1 MREQPNKR
9 ALEFVVKVQ
18 NFIQKVFP
26 SMQCVHLLDFIT
38 TWNWLV
44 GKWQLSVGIVHWPY
58 IWLFYTLL
66 DLTSLAGKPLKMRI
80 IIKEKKY
87 RRKFKASEGHIL
99 SNIILWTMR
108 KMGGLV
114 RKPFVGKRGKSNSN
128 TLDIL
133 PSWFLLHL
141 HFGKRKRN

>member
-44 GKWQLSVGIVHWPY
+44 GKGQLSVGIVHWPY
-58 IWLFYTLL
+58 IRLFYTLL
-66 DLTSLAGKPLKMRI
+66 DLTSLAGKPLKIRI
-80 IIKEKKY
+80 IIKEKNTGESLKQV
-87 RRKFKASEGHIL
+87 RRIL

-133 PSWFLLHL
+133 PSGFLPHL